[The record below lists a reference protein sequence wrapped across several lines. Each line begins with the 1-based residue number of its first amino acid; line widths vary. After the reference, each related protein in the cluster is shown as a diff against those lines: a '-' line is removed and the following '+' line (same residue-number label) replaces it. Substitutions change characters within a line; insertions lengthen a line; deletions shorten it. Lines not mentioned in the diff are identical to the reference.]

1 MSYRKIEVPFKKLQ
15 TIHHFAD
22 IHIRNLKRHVEYREV
37 FSKVYKKIKQNSENS
52 IIYVGGD
59 IAHAKLDM
67 SPELVDLISEFFKNL
82 ADIAP
87 TVVITGNHDCNL
99 NNLHRL
105 DVLQPI
111 VRNLNHPD
119 LHYIRDTEVVTLADT
134 TISVM
139 SVFDEHNPDRYPLAK
154 DIKGDTK
161 IAFFHG
167 TVDRCSTDFGFTL
180 PSDVKITLFDGYDMA
195 LLGDIHKR
203 QFLNKEKTIGY
214 CGSLIQQNHGELLE
228 HGFLTWDVPSRTSTF
243 NKIDNDYGYYTLDV
257 KQGVVPDVKDMPK
270 KARLRVRV
278 SDTTPSQ
285 VKSMIAEVYK
295 KYNIKDIVINRTD
308 ALSQQKTGDRTNKI
322 DIGDVGDVN
331 FQNELIEDYLKRNF
345 VIDDE
350 TLDRVRKINDDI
362 NHSLPPEEISRN
374 VNWKLK
380 KFEFDNMFSYG
391 EGNEVDF
398 TNLNGI
404 SGLFAPNASGK
415 SALLDAVTYC
425 LFDICSRAV
434 FGRDILNNKKHWFKC
449 RLNFEINGTDY
460 IIERRGKLK
469 KNGHVKVDVDFWV
482 TDDSGEMVSM
492 NGDQRRTTNVNIK
505 RVIGTYDD
513 FILTALSLQTNG
525 TVFIDKTQKERKEI
539 LAQFMDMNIFD
550 KLYTLGT
557 EQIHDVASLLRS
569 FKKED
574 FGTDLGLT
582 ENALADDEV
591 KFENLKE
598 HKEKWVARQKKEN
611 AHVLLLNKKLKPID
625 KSIVDID
632 SLQQEEKDIITNM
645 DEYDEKIEEIEE
657 LTHLNKDKYLE
668 INNEIQEVLGG
679 VDEDKLTKD
688 CEHLFHLET
697 QGEQLGNKIEL
708 MKRDVKFKLEKVDRL
723 KTHEY
728 DPNCDYCVKNPFV
741 VDAMKTKDSLE
752 DDKQTVSDL
761 LSQMNEVRKQIQEL
775 EPVKEKKESYDKL
788 SMKMNDVKHKQQTL
802 NKDKIAFTAQK
813 SSLQT
818 QLESIEEKIIRYY
831 ENEEIINENR
841 GIQKDIDASL
851 EELVIINNE
860 VDTANADLS
869 TLFAEIS
876 VHKTKIE
883 SIQKQIDKV
892 KDLEDQNV
900 AYEYYL
906 NAVQRDGVPYE
917 LITKVLPTIET
928 EVNDILSQIVDFN
941 IILEMDGKNVNTRI
955 VYDEENH
962 WPLELSSGMERFISA
977 LAIRVALISVSNL
990 PRPDF
995 LAIDEGFGVL
1005 DSENLNSLAMLFDY
1019 LKTQFKFLMVISHI
1033 DAMKDLMDTLVE
1045 IKKENG
1051 YSSVKY
1057 LA

>member
-1 MSYRKIEVPFKKLQ
+1 M
-15 TIHHFAD
+15 
-22 IHIRNLKRHVEYREV
+22 
-37 FSKVYKKIKQNSENS
+37 
-52 IIYVGGD
+52 
-59 IAHAKLDM
+59 
-67 SPELVDLISEFFKNL
+67 
-82 ADIAP
+82 
-87 TVVITGNHDCNL
+87 
-99 NNLHRL
+99 
-105 DVLQPI
+105 
-111 VRNLNHPD
+111 
-119 LHYIRDTEVVTLADT
+119 
-134 TISVM
+134 
-139 SVFDEHNPDRYPLAK
+139 
-154 DIKGDTK
+154 
-161 IAFFHG
+161 
-167 TVDRCSTDFGFTL
+167 
-180 PSDVKITLFDGYDMA
+180 
-195 LLGDIHKR
+195 
-203 QFLNKEKTIGY
+203 
-214 CGSLIQQNHGELLE
+214 
-228 HGFLTWDVPSRTSTF
+228 
-243 NKIDNDYGYYTLDV
+243 
-257 KQGVVPDVKDMPK
+257 
-270 KARLRVRV
+270 
-278 SDTTPSQ
+278 SDTSPSQ
-285 VKSMIAEVYK
+285 VKKMIATIYK
-295 KYNIKDIVINRTD
+295 KYNIKDITINRTD
-308 ALSQQKTGDRTNKI
+308 ALSQQKSGDRTNKI

-415 SALLDAVTYC
+415 SALLDSLTYC
-425 LFDICSRAV
+425 LFDISSRAV
-434 FGRDILNNKKHWFKC
+434 FGRDIINNKKSWFKC

-574 FGTDLGLT
+574 YGTDLGLT
-582 ENALADDEV
+582 EKVLKEDEF
-591 KFENLKE
+591 KYENLTKVRDE
-598 HKEKWVARQKKEN
+598 WVVKQKKEN
-611 AHVLLLNKKLKPID
+611 ANILLLNKKMKPID
-625 KSIVDID
+625 KSIVDIE
-632 SLQQEEKDIITNM
+632 SLQEKEKNVITKM
-645 DEYDEKIEEIEE
+645 DEYDEKIEQIEDT
-657 LTHLNKDKYLE
+657 THFNKDKYLE
-668 INNEIQEVLGG
+668 INNQIQEALGG
-679 VDEDKLTKD
+679 IDEDKLNKD
-688 CEHLFHLET
+688 YEHLFHLET

-728 DPNCDYCVKNPFV
+728 DPNCDYCVKNPWV

-752 DDKQTVSDL
+752 EDKSSVNNL
-761 LSQMNEVRKQIQEL
+761 LSKMREVKKQIDEL
-775 EPVKEKKESYDKL
+775 EPIKDRKESYDKL
-788 SMKMNDVKHKQQTL
+788 SIKMSDVKHKQQTL

-818 QLESIEEKIIRYY
+818 QLESIEDKIIRYY
-831 ENEEIINENR
+831 ENEEIIKEN
-841 GIQKDIDASL
+841 K
-851 EELVIINNE
+851 ELQDKVDESQDNLSMINDE
-860 VDTANADLS
+860 LDTTNADIS
-869 TLFAEIS
+869 TTFAKIS
-876 VHKTKIE
+876 VHKNKIE
-883 SIQKQIDKV
+883 SITKQIDKV

-941 IILEMDGKNVNTRI
+941 IILQMDGKNVNTRI

-1033 DAMKDLMDTLVE
+1033 DAMKDLMDTLIE
-1045 IKKENG
+1045 IRKENG
-1051 YSSVKY
+1051 YSNVKY
-1057 LA
+1057 IA